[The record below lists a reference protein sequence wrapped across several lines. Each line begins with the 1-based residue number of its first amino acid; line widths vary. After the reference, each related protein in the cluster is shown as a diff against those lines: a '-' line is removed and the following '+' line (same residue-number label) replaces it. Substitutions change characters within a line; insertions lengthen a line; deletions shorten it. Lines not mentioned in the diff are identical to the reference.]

1 MQCSEC
7 CHRLKL
13 DMAFVLY
20 VLEQR
25 SLDKKAAVYNT
36 LSGLK
41 QRLFVEVDN
50 PGFYLLHSNTSECEW
65 SAEKRESRL
74 LCQFLPDHSPAKCNW
89 ASDPMKIDVPDELL
103 QSDKWSFSDN
113 VRKSGK
119 MVSPGA
125 RGPSLWNICQ
135 SLDENL
141 VKFSSQDWLSPKNW
155 DKCFVGAFKG
165 GAR

>member
-1 MQCSEC
+1 M
-7 CHRLKL
+7 
-13 DMAFVLY
+13 
-20 VLEQR
+20 
-25 SLDKKAAVYNT
+25 
-36 LSGLK
+36 SGLPRK
-41 QRLFVEVDN
+41 ESHGYFVN
-50 PGFYLLHSNTSECEW
+50 S
-65 SAEKRESRL
+65 
-74 LCQFLPDHSPAKCNW
+74 SPITVQPN

-141 VKFSSQDWLSPKNW
+141 VKFSSQD
-155 DKCFVGAFKG
+155 
-165 GAR
+165 